1 MKMLSPAHLSPIV
14 AGVWRMGEWNWTPQQ
29 RLRWIEQC
37 LERGIT
43 SFDHADIYGGYTVEA
58 LFGQALALSPGL
70 RHRMQLVTK
79 CGIKL
84 VHAQRP
90 AHRVKSYDTS
100 AAHVVASVDNSLR
113 ALGTDHLDL
122 LLIHRPDALANPQE
136 LAQTFEHLHRQG
148 KVLSFGV
155 SNHSVSQFAL
165 LHRQHPL
172 ATNQI
177 ECSVLQMKALAD
189 GTLDQCLDL
198 GIRPMVWSPLGG
210 GRLFTGQDEQASRVR
225 WVLQRLAAEYDAT
238 PATMAL
244 AWLLRHPSRPIPI
257 TGSQRLQAL
266 DEAVAALSI
275 RLSAEHWYEVWQA
288 SMGHEVP

>member
-1 MKMLSPAHLSPIV
+1 MNPSNLSPIV

-148 KVLSFGV
+148 KVRSFGV

-225 WVLQRLAAEYDAT
+225 WVLQRLAAEYGAT